1 MESPT
6 EVDQPSGSLPFP
18 NGTRC
23 FASSINGAPELLIEA
38 MSTWPRGI
46 YAMDVMA
53 QNPADVK
60 VGTWTFDIIESWYW
74 GCFNCCFYLFLR
86 WLVLFCLLS
95 VLNSIC
101 TEGWW
106 AFAQPVFSVWMYV
119 CLCVCV
125 CVCVVHPPSFG
136 KLLLFT
142 VESIFTLEGHY
153 LGSFSDCTSRIYH
166 ISSKDM
172 SGNFLYAYIE
182 TDIWFQRHWDLLHP
196 GCIRITSGASSV
208 CSGLSHPSP
217 DVSDDSSGGTL

>member
-125 CVCVVHPPSFG
+125 CLCRAPSLLWQITFVHCRVNFYTRGSLSRF
-136 KLLLFT
+136 LLRLYIT
-142 VESIFTLEGHY
+142 Y
-153 LGSFSDCTSRIYH
+153 LS
-166 ISSKDM
+166 
-172 SGNFLYAYIE
+172 YI
-182 TDIWFQRHWDLLHP
+182 FQRYV
-196 GCIRITSGASSV
+196 R
-208 CSGLSHPSP
+208 
-217 DVSDDSSGGTL
+217 